1 MGDASPTVE
10 GPEKTGAGEP
20 PIGILLCGDSAYFH
34 LVFDNLR
41 NTLALDEH
49 AKILVYDW
57 GFKPAQRAQLQGLS
71 GRIEVVD
78 WTAQIAALSPISVDP
93 SLERDFA
100 LRFNARAPYLKRRI
114 GKKIIKSL
122 PNARFSRSA
131 LRGALLFEA
140 KVRQKV
146 ACMIDASRR
155 FGRRRFVFL
164 DADAFLTGPLDRG
177 DDDAF
182 SADIAFTVIDRPD
195 WVFEE
200 NRCYVINLGVV
211 LFGSRAE
218 ARDRFLVRWMS
229 QCNETD
235 EYCSEQTAA
244 VRLLQAKAPG
254 IFESGSATISL
265 KDGDAT
271 IRFLPSREYNFEWID
286 ELDENADLQA
296 IRVLHFKDRYQHLD
310 TRRLIDRAI
319 GARKAR

>member
-1 MGDASPTVE
+1 MGDSSPTDA
-10 GPEKTGAGEP
+10 GPDKAGAGEP
-20 PIGILLCGDSAYFH
+20 PIGILLCGDSAYFR
-34 LVFDNLR
+34 LVLDNLR
-41 NTLALDEH
+41 NTLALCRDAE
-49 AKILVYDW
+49 ILVYDW

-71 GRIEVVD
+71 DRIEVVD
-78 WTAQIAALSPISVDP
+78 WTAEIAALSPISVDP

-100 LRFNARAPYLKRRI
+100 LRFNARAPYLKRKI
-114 GKKIIKSL
+114 GKKIIKSR
-122 PNARFSRSA
+122 PNARYSRAA

-164 DADAFLTGPLDRG
+164 DADAFLTGPLDQG
-177 DDDAF
+177 DDDVF

-211 LFGSRAE
+211 LFGSRVA
-218 ARDRFLVRWMS
+218 ARDRFLARWMS

-254 IFESGSATISL
+254 IFESGSATVGLS
-265 KDGDAT
+265 DGDVT

-286 ELDENADLQA
+286 ELDENADLRP
-296 IRVLHFKDRYQHLD
+296 IRVLHFKDRYQHLN
-310 TRRLIDRAI
+310 TKRLIDRAI
-319 GARKAR
+319 AARKAP